1 MAEEQPRD
9 LHNTPPAPPK
19 RPPTSVDVARL
30 AGVSQATVSYVL
42 NNTAGGRVSEETQA
56 RVRAAADA
64 LGYTAHAMAR
74 SLRSGSSTIIL
85 FPQLSLPTGPMITR
99 FYEGL
104 AARLGA
110 LGYTFIYHV
119 DTEAQG
125 LEAARVWAS
134 LRPAGLLVE
143 AERVSPEAIALLHT
157 AGTRAIIV
165 LSESPSELAPT
176 LLNNDAD
183 VGACAAEYLL
193 GAGHRQLA
201 AIVPREASIQRLG
214 LERLSGMERAAQP
227 RGIALERV
235 DMAFDEAEAAEL
247 ATRWK
252 RGPRPSAVFAYNDE
266 YAMLLMRALLDAGLA
281 IPQEVAVVGADNLP
295 LGPLL
300 RPRLTSVHKGDMAGI
315 DVTAE
320 TFHTLIQGAQVNLPP
335 IRLLQPEIVVRESA

>member
-1 MAEEQPRD
+1 MAEELPREP
-9 LHNTPPAPPK
+9 HEQQPAPPK
-19 RPPTSVDVARL
+19 RPPTSVDVARR

-56 RVRAAADA
+56 RVRAAAA
-64 LGYTAHAMAR
+64 ELGYTAHAMAR
-74 SLRSGSSTIIL
+74 SLRSGQSTTIL

-104 AARLGA
+104 AVRLGA

-119 DTEAQG
+119 DSQAQG

-134 LRPAGLLVE
+134 LRPVGLLVE
-143 AERVSPEAIALLHT
+143 AARISPEAIALLRT

-176 LLNNDAD
+176 LLNNDSD
-183 VGACAAEYLL
+183 VGACAADYLL
-193 GAGHRQLA
+193 GAGYRQLA
-201 AIVPREASIQRLG
+201 VIVPREANIMGLG
-214 LERLSGMERAAQP
+214 LERLSGMERVALP
-227 RGIALERV
+227 RGVAVERV
-235 DMAFDEAEAAEL
+235 DMGFDEADAAQL
-247 ATRWK
+247 AERWK

-281 IPQEVAVVGADNLP
+281 IPQDIAIVGADNLP
-295 LGPLL
+295 LGSLL
-300 RPRLTSVHKGDMAGI
+300 RPRLTSVHKGDVAGI
-315 DVTAE
+315 DVTAD
-320 TFHTLIQGAQVNLPP
+320 TFHALIQGAQIDIPP